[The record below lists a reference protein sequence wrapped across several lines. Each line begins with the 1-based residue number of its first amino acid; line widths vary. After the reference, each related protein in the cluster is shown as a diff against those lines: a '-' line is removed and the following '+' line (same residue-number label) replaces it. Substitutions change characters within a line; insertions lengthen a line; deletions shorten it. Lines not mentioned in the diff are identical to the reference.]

1 MESIMLERIFDVDN
15 PVWRAIDKVGKIFL
29 LNLVWVICSLPV
41 FTMGA
46 ATTAL
51 MYSSMKLQQNEG
63 YWYKNFFHS
72 FVQNFKQATGIFLL
86 YLVVGI
92 LLVADFIL
100 GGQQGGAFGMLLQC
114 GAGIIAIPYLL
125 SLLYVFGVQ
134 AKFVNP
140 VKATIRYAFF
150 MALHNLKGTLQMV
163 ILMVL
168 FIWVNTLTQLANYL
182 TIIYGFGLIGYCMA
196 AYQRKAFEKY
206 IKSAE
211 SPAEH
216 GEESSEFAIS
226 EEGLD
231 ALARE
236 QGGLDETSGK
246 PVGAVDESQRERMKA
261 EK

>member
-1 MESIMLERIFDVDN
+1 MLERIFDVDN
-15 PVWRAIDKVGKIFL
+15 PVWRAVDKVGKIFL

-51 MYSSMKLQQNEG
+51 MYSSMKLQLNEG

-72 FVQNFKQATGIFLL
+72 FAQNFKQATGIFLL

-100 GGQQGGAFGMLLQC
+100 GGQQGGTFGMVLQC
-114 GAGIIAIPYLL
+114 GAGIIAVPYLL

-150 MALHNLKGTLQMV
+150 MALHNLKGTIQMV
-163 ILMVL
+163 LLMAL

-211 SPAEH
+211 SPAEY
-216 GEESSEFAIS
+216 GEADGEFAAP

-236 QGGLDETSGK
+236 QGRLDEAPGK
-246 PVGAVDESQRERMKA
+246 SVDAEGEVQTERT
-261 EK
+261 ETEE

>member
-1 MESIMLERIFDVDN
+1 MLEKIFDIDN
-15 PVWRAIDKVGKIFL
+15 PVWRTVDKVGKIFL
-29 LNLVWVICSLPV
+29 LNMVWVICSLPI

-51 MYSSMKLQQNEG
+51 MYSSMKLQLNEG

-72 FVQNFKQATGIFLL
+72 FAQNFKQATAIFLI
-86 YLVVGI
+86 YLLAGI

-100 GGQQGGAFGMLLQC
+100 GEQQGGTFGMVLQC
-114 GAGIIAIPYLL
+114 GAGIIAVPYLL

-150 MALHNLKGTLQMV
+150 VSLHNLKGTIQMAL
-163 ILMVL
+163 LMAL

-182 TIIYGFGLIGYCMA
+182 TIIYGFGLIGYCIA

-206 IKSAE
+206 IKPEEDADVSGDFEKPEEEPDEYILKQEALTAE
-211 SPAEH
+211 GGDGGSEKDQLEGKTAK
-216 GEESSEFAIS
+216 GNEE
-226 EEGLD
+226 D
-231 ALARE
+231 
-236 QGGLDETSGK
+236 
-246 PVGAVDESQRERMKA
+246 
-261 EK
+261 